1 MYTLNLVGNY
11 LNCEENS
18 SFMTYTS
25 IMNRNAFSLIEL
37 MVVIAI
43 VGVLAAVAVPTY
55 NTYKI
60 KSNIVNTVTVLDKIL
75 RDQLVIYQATGAFP
89 ANITV
94 NGTAIPGVTWVALNA
109 LGMVGFSYD
118 TVSTN
123 AAMVVVTLSNLTGM
137 PGYTLPTNGA
147 IGPPAG
153 GGSVLAYAVY
163 DRGNG
168 VIVSACGQYQSNTDS
183 IPVSYL
189 PASCSCTNING
200 FSTTG
205 TGC

>member
-43 VGVLAAVAVPTY
+43 VGVLAAVALPTY
-55 NTYKI
+55 NTYRI
-60 KSNIVNTVTVLDKIL
+60 KTNIADTITVLDKIL
-75 RDQLVIYQATGAFP
+75 RDQLVIYEANGAFP
-89 ANITV
+89 SSITV

-118 TVSTN
+118 PVSTKG
-123 AAMVVVTLSNLTGM
+123 AVLVVTLSNLNGM
-137 PGYTLPTNGA
+137 PGYIQPTNGA

-153 GGSVLAYAVY
+153 GGSQLAYALY
-163 DRGNG
+163 DQGNG
-168 VIVSACGQYQSNTDS
+168 VISKGCGQYQNNTDN

-189 PASCSCTNING
+189 PASCSCTNVLG
-200 FSTTG
+200 FSGSG
-205 TGC
+205 TVC